1 MQQRSYSTTAADN
14 FAAREGSRGR
24 SQHSDSR
31 LPRLDAASEERM
43 VYIRPPLDSSMENSM
58 NNGMYPMEEVGFEV
72 KSPHHAAHMPEEM
85 NGSRRQGRSESVFSE
100 TSTEMSNSD
109 SVRDVSPGG
118 EGGGAWHDTTYICH
132 HLCTLLCM
140 LITVYSL
147 PVFRSCYRTC
157 SIIVQRFC

>member
-14 FAAREGSRGR
+14 FAAREGSRGK
-24 SQHSDSR
+24 SLHSDSR

-72 KSPHHAAHMPEEM
+72 KPPHHVAHMPEEM
-85 NGSRRQGRSESVFSE
+85 NGSRRRGRSESVFSE

-109 SVRDVSPGG
+109 SIRDVSPGG
-118 EGGGAWHDTTYICH
+118 EGEGQGVGHGMIQHTFAIIFVLSFVLIY
-132 HLCTLLCM
+132 L

-147 PVFRSCYRTC
+147 SVFRSCYHT
-157 SIIVQRFC
+157 

>member
-43 VYIRPPLDSSMENSM
+43 VYIRPPFDSSVENSM

-72 KSPHHAAHMPEEM
+72 KSPHHVAHMPEEM
-85 NGSRRQGRSESVFSE
+85 NGSRRRGRSESVFSE

-109 SVRDVSPGG
+109 SIRDVSPGG
-118 EGGGAWHDTTYICH
+118 EGVCQGVGHDMIQHTYAM
-132 HLCTLLCM
+132 CTLLC
-140 LITVYSL
+140 IS
-147 PVFRSCYRTC
+147 
-157 SIIVQRFC
+157 